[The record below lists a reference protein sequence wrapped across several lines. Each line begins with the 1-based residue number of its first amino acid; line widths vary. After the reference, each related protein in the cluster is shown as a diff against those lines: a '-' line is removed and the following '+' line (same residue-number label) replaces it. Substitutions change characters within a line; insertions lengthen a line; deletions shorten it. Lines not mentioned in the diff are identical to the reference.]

1 MIISY
6 FALHLRMI
14 PSQHFDSVPDIL
26 WRHMYQSDASFGR
39 KAIIP
44 PSEGKKMMKTHSSIR
59 QIITGM
65 SYPVFIKDFIW
76 YWITRSCP
84 IVSWQ
89 ALSPSVFDIS
99 LNNSCNVALVLYWL
113 QWGCHAGLYRT
124 KTEHHR
130 SYTKCICLYSWI
142 LNSYCC
148 LFIASAFHS
157 EHYLENLAHLM
168 CTLLDF

>member
-1 MIISY
+1 MLICCICMIISY

-26 WRHMYQSDASFGR
+26 WKHMYQSDASFGR

-130 SYTKCICLYSWI
+130 GCTKCICLLQ
-142 LNSYCC
+142 LNS
-148 LFIASAFHS
+148 
-157 EHYLENLAHLM
+157 
-168 CTLLDF
+168 

>member
-1 MIISY
+1 MLICCICMIISY

-130 SYTKCICLYSWI
+130 GYTKCICLLQ
-142 LNSYCC
+142 LNS
-148 LFIASAFHS
+148 
-157 EHYLENLAHLM
+157 
-168 CTLLDF
+168 

>member
-1 MIISY
+1 MLICCICMIVSY

-26 WRHMYQSDASFGR
+26 WKHMYQSDASFGR

-44 PSEGKKMMKTHSSIR
+44 PSEGKKRMKTHSSIR

-130 SYTKCICLYSWI
+130 SYTKCICLLQ
-142 LNSYCC
+142 LNS
-148 LFIASAFHS
+148 
-157 EHYLENLAHLM
+157 
-168 CTLLDF
+168 